1 VFVIAGRNDGEIRH
15 FWGGEMDGVSAELPS
30 SIIEHVKW
38 FLSMAEVRQPVP
50 QRDKLTMPNIRRYLI
65 RI

>member
-1 VFVIAGRNDGEIRH
+1 
-15 FWGGEMDGVSAELPS
+15 MDGVSAELPS